1 MKRLNN
7 ETAQQM
13 PGPHLLL
20 VVVVVAGCLIKTA
33 SGFPNGKV
41 SQACGDMIPQHG
53 HDSSSKPAP
62 YNITLDK
69 HTFSPGDH
77 ITVTLLVAPTSGS
90 ISFKGFLIEARD
102 AGNPDGPAV
111 GSFSLLNPSESQ
123 LLHCGHTQGSAVSH
137 TSKSKKT
144 EIQAV
149 WEAPNNPPAGVQFM
163 ATVVQKYKVYWVQIP
178 GPVVSL
184 NGVTGVPPPN
194 PTPSTTT
201 AAVTTTLSALTRP
214 FSSEGCGRSK
224 SCLRDPVGCDPGRD
238 PLCFFLSF
246 TPEERTVLFEL
257 SGPADGY
264 LSFALSLD
272 KWMGNDDVYLCVRDG
287 DSVDINA
294 AYVSG
299 RTHPE
304 LASENV
310 LSDNAW
316 RLADGVIQCRFRRDI
331 LLPRQIESR
340 FSLDQSYFL
349 FIAHGRA
356 EDGVIYRHDR
366 QPLISTHQTVITGP
380 PENLAGSRSSLL
392 IKFHGVFMLVAW
404 MTTVT
409 TGVIIARYFKH
420 DWPETRLFGC
430 RLWFQVHRVLMTLTV
445 LLTCV
450 GFSLPFIY
458 RGGWSRHAGS
468 HPYLGCTV
476 MALSFIQPI
485 MALLRP
491 ATDSSRRYIFNWMH
505 LGTGTIARVLAV
517 VAIFLGIQQQALLLP
532 GPWSTGVLAGCVVW
546 GVLVDLLLEFHS
558 KVVIV
563 TGRTLAEDEEKILVT
578 HSDSERQRKVSRFK
592 KIVLAVFLVGNVGF
606 LSVLLNTIR
615 NV

>member
-1 MKRLNN
+1 
-7 ETAQQM
+7 M

-20 VVVVVAGCLIKTA
+20 VVVVAMCLINTA
-33 SGFPNGKV
+33 FGFANGKV
-41 SQACGDMIPQHG
+41 SLACGDMMPQHG

-69 HTFSPGDH
+69 PTFSPGDH
-77 ITVTLLVAPTSGS
+77 ITVTLLVVPMSGS
-90 ISFKGFLIEARD
+90 TSFKGFLIEARD
-102 AGNPDGPAV
+102 AENPDGPAV

-144 EIQAV
+144 EIQAL
-149 WEAPNNPPAGVQFM
+149 WEAPKNPPAS
-163 ATVVQKYKVYWVQIP
+163 IP
-178 GPVVSL
+178 GPVVFL
-184 NGVTGVPPPN
+184 NGATGVPPPN
-194 PTPSTTT
+194 PTPTPTSTT
-201 AAVTTTLSALTRP
+201 AAVTTPLSVLTRP
-214 FSSEGCGRSK
+214 
-224 SCLRDPVGCDPGRD
+224 
-238 PLCFFLSF
+238 
-246 TPEERTVLFEL
+246 ERTVLFEL

-272 KWMGNDDVYLCVRDG
+272 KYM
-287 DSVDINA
+287 
-294 AYVSG
+294 
-299 RTHPE
+299 
-304 LASENV
+304 NV
-310 LSDNAW
+310 LSDTAW
-316 RLADGVIQCRFRRDI
+316 QLADGVIQCRFRRDI
-331 LLPRQIESR
+331 LLPRQIASR

-356 EDGVIYRHDR
+356 GDGVIHRHDH

-380 PENLAGSRSSLL
+380 PEDLAGSRSPLL

-420 DWPETRLFGC
+420 DWPETTLFGR
-430 RLWFQVHRVLMTLTV
+430 RLWFQVHRALMILTV

-491 ATDSSRRYIFNWMH
+491 ATDSSRCGHLPRYPAAGLASPWPLVH
-505 LGTGTIARVLAV
+505 WCPGGLRSLGS
-517 VAIFLGIQQQALLLP
+517 P
-532 GPWSTGVLAGCVVW
+532 
-546 GVLVDLLLEFHS
+546 
-558 KVVIV
+558 
-563 TGRTLAEDEEKILVT
+563 GRTLAEDEEKILGT
-578 HSDSERQRKVSRFK
+578 HSDNERQRKVSRFR
-592 KIVLAVFLVGNVGF
+592 KIVFAVFLLGNVGF
-606 LSVLLNTIR
+606 LSVLINTIR

>member
-1 MKRLNN
+1 
-7 ETAQQM
+7 M

-20 VVVVVAGCLIKTA
+20 VVVAVCLIKTA
-33 SGFPNGKV
+33 SGFANGKV
-41 SQACGDMIPQHG
+41 SLSCGDMTPRHG

-69 HTFSPGDH
+69 HTFSPGDR
-77 ITVTLLVAPTSGS
+77 ITVTLRVVPTSGS
-90 ISFKGFLIEARD
+90 IHFKGFLIEARD

-123 LLHCGHTQGSAVSH
+123 LLHCDHTQGSAVSH

-149 WEAPNNPPAGVQFM
+149 WEAPKTPPSGVQFM

-184 NGVTGVPPPN
+184 NGATGVPPPN
-194 PTPSTTT
+194 PTPTTTTT
-201 AAVTTTLSALTRP
+201 AAVTATLSALTRP

-299 RTHPE
+299 RAHPE

-310 LSDNAW
+310 LSDTAW
-316 RLADGVIQCRFRRDI
+316 QLADGVIQCRFRRDI

-356 EDGVIYRHDR
+356 EDGMTMCLFVMLFLFVYQHLVLYYSLILVYRTSNR
-366 QPLISTHQTVITGP
+366 KVTLPFKCYRVSWKTNLVQPPKIPRYLFYFEVDCILCANSIPGLLYPGSIELI
-380 PENLAGSRSSLL
+380 LSSL
-392 IKFHGVFMLVAW
+392 IFHCFCSV
-404 MTTVT
+404 
-409 TGVIIARYFKH
+409 
-420 DWPETRLFGC
+420 
-430 RLWFQVHRVLMTLTV
+430 
-445 LLTCV
+445 
-450 GFSLPFIY
+450 
-458 RGGWSRHAGS
+458 HAGS

-485 MALLRP
+485 MALIRP

-563 TGRTLAEDEEKILVT
+563 TGRTLAEDEDKILGT

>member
-1 MKRLNN
+1 MIRIQNQN
-7 ETAQQM
+7 ELM
-13 PGPHLLL
+13 PGPHPLL
-20 VVVVVAGCLIKTA
+20 VVVAVCLIKTA
-33 SGFPNGKV
+33 SGFANGKV
-41 SQACGDMIPQHG
+41 SPACGDMTPQHG

-69 HTFSPGDH
+69 PTFSPGDH
-77 ITVTLLVAPTSGS
+77 ITVTLRVVPTYGS

-102 AGNPDGPAV
+102 AGNPDGLAV

-149 WEAPNNPPAGVQFM
+149 WEAPKNPPSDVQFM

-184 NGVTGVPPPN
+184 NGATGVPPPN
-194 PTPSTTT
+194 PTTTT
-201 AAVTTTLSALTRP
+201 TAVTTTLSALTRP

-299 RTHPE
+299 RAHPE

-310 LSDNAW
+310 LSDTAW
-316 RLADGVIQCRFRRDI
+316 QLADGVIQCRFRRDI

-356 EDGVIYRHDR
+356 EDGV
-366 QPLISTHQTVITGP
+366 
-380 PENLAGSRSSLL
+380 
-392 IKFHGVFMLVAW
+392 FMLVAW

-420 DWPETRLFGC
+420 DCPETRLFGR
-430 RLWFQVHRVLMTLTV
+430 RLWFQVHRALMTLTV

-563 TGRTLAEDEEKILVT
+563 TGRTLAEDEEKILGT

>member
-1 MKRLNN
+1 
-7 ETAQQM
+7 M

-20 VVVVVAGCLIKTA
+20 VVVVAVCLIKTA
-33 SGFPNGKV
+33 SGFANGKV
-41 SQACGDMIPQHG
+41 SRACGDMMPQHG

-69 HTFSPGDH
+69 LTFSPGDH
-77 ITVTLLVAPTSGS
+77 ITVTLLVVPTSGS

-111 GSFSLLNPSESQ
+111 GSFSLLNHSESQ

-144 EIQAV
+144 EIQAM
-149 WEAPNNPPAGVQFM
+149 WEAPKKPPASVQFM

-194 PTPSTTT
+194 PTPTTT

-272 KWMGNDDVYLCVRDG
+272 KWMGNDDIYLCVRDG

-304 LASENV
+304 LASKNV
-310 LSDNAW
+310 LSDTAW
-316 RLADGVIQCRFRRDI
+316 QLADGVIQCRFRRDI
-331 LLPRQIESR
+331 FLPRQIESR

-356 EDGVIYRHDR
+356 GDGVIHRHDR

-380 PENLAGSRSSLL
+380 PKNLAGSRSPLL

-420 DWPETRLFGC
+420 DWPETRLFGR
-430 RLWFQVHRVLMTLTV
+430 RLWFQVHRALMTLTV

-491 ATDSSRRYIFNWMH
+491 ATDSSRYNLKPPTVI
-505 LGTGTIARVLAV
+505 I

-532 GPWSTGVLAGCVVW
+532 GPWSNGVLAGCVVW

-558 KVVIV
+558 KAVIV
-563 TGRTLAEDEEKILVT
+563 TGW
-578 HSDSERQRKVSRFK
+578 
-592 KIVLAVFLVGNVGF
+592 FLLMYSGTSF
-606 LSVLLNTIR
+606 
-615 NV
+615 

>member
-1 MKRLNN
+1 
-7 ETAQQM
+7 M

-20 VVVVVAGCLIKTA
+20 VVVVAVCLIKTA
-33 SGFPNGKV
+33 SGFANGKV

-62 YNITLDK
+62 YNITLDNP
-69 HTFSPGDH
+69 TFSPGDH
-77 ITVTLLVAPTSGS
+77 ITVTLLVVPTSGS

-102 AGNPDGPAV
+102 AENPDGPAV

-149 WEAPNNPPAGVQFM
+149 WEAPKNPPAGVQFL

-184 NGVTGVPPPN
+184 NGATGVPPPN
-194 PTPSTTT
+194 PTPTTT
-201 AAVTTTLSALTRP
+201 TTAVTTTLSALTRP

-310 LSDNAW
+310 LSDTAW
-316 RLADGVIQCRFRRDI
+316 QLADGVIQCRFRRDI
-331 LLPRQIESR
+331 LLPRKIESR

-380 PENLAGSRSSLL
+380 PENLAGSRSPLL

-420 DWPETRLFGC
+420 DWPETRLFGR
-430 RLWFQVHRVLMTLTV
+430 RLWFQVHRALMTLTV

-468 HPYLGCTV
+468 HPYLGYAPNIISPV
-476 MALSFIQPI
+476 
-485 MALLRP
+485 
-491 ATDSSRRYIFNWMH
+491 
-505 LGTGTIARVLAV
+505 VV

-563 TGRTLAEDEEKILVT
+563 TGW
-578 HSDSERQRKVSRFK
+578 
-592 KIVLAVFLVGNVGF
+592 FLLIYSGKSF
-606 LSVLLNTIR
+606 
-615 NV
+615 